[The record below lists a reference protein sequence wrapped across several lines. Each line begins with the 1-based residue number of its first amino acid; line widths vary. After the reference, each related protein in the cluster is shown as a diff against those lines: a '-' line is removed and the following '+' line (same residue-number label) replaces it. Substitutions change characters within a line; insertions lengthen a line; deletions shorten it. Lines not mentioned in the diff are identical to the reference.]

1 MSRPPRRLTRAQA
14 IGGAA
19 AAAAAA
25 AVAAREI
32 AKGGTAGPVL
42 HPARHTYGRD
52 FTARPRG
59 RGWGE
64 EWAPLHYQRLSV
76 ANGAAVFAVPA
87 GLRGTAADQPM
98 PVFLT
103 DHDCS
108 GSEQLATF
116 AITDPSLRPGVLLRR
131 TGPFEYL
138 GVTIE
143 HGRMLVC
150 EYGRERRRVLAAVT
164 VAAPPANARL
174 HLRVRAHGGRLQ
186 ATVWR
191 AGNSEPH
198 PQLAVPVPAGS
209 GGCGVLLVH
218 PTSLRPCRL
227 RLSQYALG
235 SDDAFA
241 ATPPMAVM
249 TLTGVPDV
257 DAGGGRAIARVWS
270 ALPARAEIE
279 WSEDPAFTSPRI
291 GAAAHLAEPPYT
303 HAETLRV
310 DPGRPLYWR
319 AALRSATTGAVTRTE
334 PHRVEAHAGDRPLVL
349 LAASCA
355 QFTGAPENA
364 GYDRLLE
371 AAPAVPAAL
380 VYQGDIGYPNNARD
394 ACYAAAP
401 DFFAD
406 RFGRL
411 LNQPE
416 FARFRRRVPVG
427 FTMDDHDYGPV
438 NNADR
443 TTVEPWTW
451 ALWNRIH
458 ADPAPRGY
466 FDFRVGDVHCLTLDG
481 RRYCDPVTTPNS
493 AAKTKLGHEQFAW
506 MADILR
512 SSDAAMF
519 VVFSA
524 DIFATRSD
532 LRTHQRVND
541 CFIFG
546 WPDEYR
552 RAMALFMDVQLG
564 GRRVL
569 VLSGDAHGLR
579 VHYHPDPRSRPQ
591 AARLAV
597 VELVCAG
604 LRARLWSGAEPGDP
618 SLDPGRYVLGKSGGG
633 VLVIDPPG
641 TPGRSVTARAI
652 DVDAALPADAFPPLR
667 IGFAPGDDRRAAGL

>member
-1 MSRPPRRLTRAQA
+1 MSRRLTRAQA
-14 IGGAA
+14 IGAAA

-25 AVAAREI
+25 AVAARELSQG
-32 AKGGTAGPVL
+32 ATTGPAL
-42 HPARHTYGRD
+42 HPARHTYSRD
-52 FTARPRG
+52 VTPRPPG

-64 EWAPLHYQRLSV
+64 EWAALQYERTSV
-76 ANGAAVFAVPA
+76 AAGTAVFAVPR
-87 GLRGTAADQPM
+87 GLTGTAADQPM

-103 DHDCS
+103 DRDCS
-108 GSEQLATF
+108 ESEQLATV

-131 TGPFEYL
+131 SGPFEFL
-138 GVTIE
+138 AVTIE

-150 EYGRERRRVLAAVT
+150 EYGRERRRVLAAVA
-164 VAAPPANARL
+164 VAGPPANVPL
-174 HLRVRAHGGRLQ
+174 HLRVRAQGSRLH

-191 AGNSEPH
+191 GGGSEPR
-198 PQLAVPVPAGS
+198 PQLAARVPSGS

-235 SDDAFA
+235 TNDVFA
-241 ATPPMAVM
+241 ATQPMAVM

-257 DAGGGRAIARVWS
+257 AAGGGRAIARVWS
-270 ALPARAEIE
+270 ALPARAMIE
-279 WSEDPAFTSPRI
+279 WSQDPGFASVQT
-291 GAAAHLAEPPYT
+291 GTAADLLEPPYT
-303 HAETLRV
+303 HAETLRLE
-310 DPGRPLYWR
+310 PGRPLYWR
-319 AALRSATTGAVTRTE
+319 AALRSRTSAAVARTE
-334 PHRVEAHAGDRPLVL
+334 PHRVEAHAADRPLVL

-371 AAPAVPAAL
+371 AAPAAPAAL

-427 FTMDDHDYGPV
+427 FTRDDHDYGPV

-458 ADPAPRGY
+458 ADPAPLGY
-466 FDFRVGDVHCLTLDG
+466 FDFRIGDVHCLTLDG
-481 RRYCDPVTTPNS
+481 RRYADPVTAPNTP
-493 AAKTKLGHEQFAW
+493 AKTKLGREQF
-506 MADILR
+506 DCREGILR
-512 SSDAAMF
+512 SSDAGL
-519 VVFSA
+519 VVVRSA
-524 DIFATRSD
+524 DIVATRWD

-552 RAMALFMDVQLG
+552 RAMTLFMDVQLG

-569 VLSGDAHGLR
+569 VMSGDAHGLR
-579 VHYHPDPRSRPQ
+579 VHYHPDPRARPQ

-604 LRARLWSGAEPGDP
+604 LRARLWSGAEPGDR
-618 SLDPGRYVLGKSGGG
+618 SLDPGRYVLGKSGAGM
-633 VLVIDPPG
+633 LVIDPPG
-641 TPGRSVTARAI
+641 TADRSVTVRAI
-652 DVDAALPADAFPPLR
+652 DVDAALPANAFPPLR
-667 IGFAPGDDRRAAGL
+667 IGFAPGDDRRAGGV

>member
-19 AAAAAA
+19 AAAVAA

-32 AKGGTAGPVL
+32 AKGGTAAPAL
-42 HPARHTYGRD
+42 DPARHTYSRD
-52 FTARPRG
+52 FAARAPG
-59 RGWGE
+59 RGWGG
-64 EWAPLHYQRLSV
+64 EWAALHYERLSI
-76 ANGAAVFAVPA
+76 AGGAAVFSVPRGLA
-87 GLRGTAADQPM
+87 GVAADQPM

-103 DHDCS
+103 DRDCS
-108 GSEQLATF
+108 RSEQLATF

-138 GVTIE
+138 GVTVE
-143 HGRMLVC
+143 PGRMVVC
-150 EYGRERRRVLAAVT
+150 EYGRERRHVLAAVT
-164 VAAPPANARL
+164 VVGPPANVQL
-174 HLRVRAHGGRLQ
+174 HLRVRAQGTRLQ

-191 AGNSEPH
+191 AGDSEPQA
-198 PQLAVPVPAGS
+198 QLAVPVPAGS

-227 RLSQYALG
+227 RLTHYALG

-249 TLTGVPDV
+249 TLTGLPDV
-257 DAGGGRAIARVWS
+257 AGGGGRAIARVWS
-270 ALPARAEIE
+270 ALPARAAIE
-279 WSEDPAFTSPRI
+279 WSQDPAFTTPAV
-291 GAAAHLAEPPYT
+291 GTAAHLAEPPYT
-303 HAETLRV
+303 HAETLRLE
-310 DPGRPLYWR
+310 PGRPVYWR
-319 AALRSATTGAVTRTE
+319 AELRSETTGAVTRTE
-334 PHRVEAHAGDRPLVL
+334 PHRVEAHTAGRPLVL

-371 AAPAVPAAL
+371 AAPAAPAAL

-411 LNQPE
+411 LHQPE
-416 FARFRRRVPVG
+416 FARFRRSVPAG

-458 ADPAPRGY
+458 ADPAPLGY

-493 AAKTKLGHEQFAW
+493 PAKTKLGRAQFDW
-506 MADILR
+506 MEGILR

-569 VLSGDAHGLR
+569 VMSGDAHGLR
-579 VHYHPDPRSRPQ
+579 VHYHPDPRARPQ

-604 LRARLWSGAEPGDP
+604 LRARLWSGADPGDR
-618 SLDPGRYVLGKSGGG
+618 SLDPRRYVLGRSGAGM
-633 VLVIDPPG
+633 LVIDPPG
-641 TPGRSVTARAI
+641 TADRSVTVRAI

-667 IGFAPGDDRRAAGL
+667 IGFAPGDDRRARGV